1 MIARWRNIVAGNDSE
16 HDMCVVPKMKTAE
29 AAGTT
34 VLQVVTVAGTE
45 HNVMNAPQL
54 TKIRLAEDEHE
65 EPPCRATM
73 E

>member
-1 MIARWRNIVAGNDSE
+1 MF
-16 HDMCVVPKMKTAE
+16 VVPKMKTAK